1 MGQQPDAARVG
12 TQFGRYQIRG
22 LRGRAGQAQ
31 AYEAFDTANNRA
43 VELTLLPAA
52 ADRQRF
58 MRDLQVASRLAE
70 PHVIPVVDWGEVDS
84 VCYVATPLIRGETLQ
99 SLVATFGPVDP
110 PRAVA
115 IIEQIAAALDAA
127 HADRLIHRN
136 LKPQNILVTDDG
148 AAYLLGLGIA
158 DATLSAAEPSADS
171 YAYTAP
177 ELFDNQPPTNRAD
190 VYSLACVL
198 AEMLTG
204 EGPFPEATTVGQM
217 IKAHLTAAPPTA
229 SLRRPHVISPRFD
242 AVIARGMAKNPHQ
255 RFATAG
261 DLARAARDA
270 LSGGSGD
277 APTMVRRRSD
287 LADLM
292 ARRRPRERIADPVTE
307 MVGYDDYLDYQ
318 DEGTAP
324 AWWRPTLM
332 PVVIAA
338 VVLVLTAVGIIVWR
352 VGAAGGISQHTQS
365 SSSSTPT
372 SYRSEVLPFTGLTG
386 PEGVAV
392 DASGSVYVSNVDNDR
407 IMKLETE
414 STSQTVL
421 PFTGLKEP
429 YGLAVD
435 ADGAVYVADTDSN
448 RVLKLAAGSSSQTV
462 LPFTGLNRPEGLA
475 VDESTGSVYVA
486 DTGNN
491 RILKLDAQSTSQTVL
506 QFADLERPKGVA
518 VDRAG
523 RVYVADTGNNRV
535 LKLPPGSTSQTALSF
550 TGLKDPSGLA
560 ADSSGSIYVTDGS
573 RVVRLAAGSNKQMV
587 LPVANLGYTRGV
599 AVDASGNVYVTDY
612 GNDQVVKLVPR

>member
-1 MGQQPDAARVG
+1 MGQQPDEARVG

-22 LRGRAGQAQ
+22 RRGQ
-31 AYEAFDTANNRA
+31 AYEAFDMVNNRP
-43 VELTLLPAA
+43 VELTLLSPAV
-52 ADRQRF
+52 DRQRF
-58 MRDLQVASRLAE
+58 IRDLQVASRLTE
-70 PHVIPVVDWGEVDS
+70 PHVMPVLDWGEVDS
-84 VCYVATPLIRGETLQ
+84 VCYVATRLIPGQTLQ
-99 SLVATFGPVDP
+99 SLVATFGPIDP

-115 IIEQIAAALDAA
+115 IVQQIAAALDAA

-136 LKPQNILVTDDG
+136 VKPQNILVTDDG

-158 DATLSAAEPSADS
+158 GASLSAAEPSADS

-204 EGPFPEATTVGQM
+204 EGPFPAATTVGQM
-217 IKAHLTAAPPTA
+217 IKAHLAAAPPTA

-242 AVIARGMAKNPHQ
+242 TVIARGMAKNPHQ
-255 RFATAG
+255 RFASAG

-270 LSGGSGD
+270 LSAGGGD
-277 APTMVRRRSD
+277 APTMVRRRND
-287 LADLM
+287 LAELL
-292 ARRRPRERIADPVTE
+292 ARRRPRERVADPVTE
-307 MVGYDDYLDYQ
+307 MVAYEDYW
-318 DEGTAP
+318 DEGAARP
-324 AWWRPTLM
+324 WWSPTLM
-332 PVVIAA
+332 PLVIAA

-352 VGAAGGISQHTQS
+352 VGATGGTDQNTQPS
-365 SSSSTPT
+365 SNSAPST
-372 SYRSEVLPFTGLTG
+372 YRSEVLPFTGLTG

-407 IMKLETE
+407 VLKLEAG
-414 STSQTVL
+414 STNQTAL

-429 YGLAVD
+429 YGLALD
-435 ADGAVYVADTDSN
+435 ADGAVYVADTDSD
-448 RVLKLAAGSSSQTV
+448 RVLKLAAGSTSQTV

-475 VDESTGSVYVA
+475 VDTSTGNVYVA

-491 RILKLDAQSTSQTVL
+491 RVLRLDAGSTSQTVL

-535 LKLPPGSTSQTALSF
+535 LKLPSGSTSQTALAF

-573 RVVRLAAGSNKQMV
+573 RVVRLTVGSNKQMV
-587 LPVANLGYTRGV
+587 LPVANLSYTRGV
-599 AVDASGNVYVTDY
+599 AVDSSGNVYVTDY